1 MIVSNRFLSV
11 FASVL
16 MGGLLAFSPSARA
29 EEPRLMATHGEWS
42 AYVFEENGG
51 KVCYMA
57 AQPKNEKG
65 DYQKRGDVFAHITHR
80 PGSGAKDVF
89 SYLAGYGYKKDSR
102 VSVKIDGRTFDL
114 FTDGETA
121 WADDSQT
128 DSAIARAIRGGS
140 QMVVTGTSSRGT
152 LTTDTFSLKGS
163 SKAYE
168 KISRECAVR

>member
-1 MIVSNRFLSV
+1 MNVSSRFLPVFLSV
-11 FASVL
+11 LAVVVMVFA
-16 MGGLLAFSPSARA
+16 ASAQA
-29 EEPRLMATHGEWS
+29 GEPRPIATHGEWS

-57 AQPKNEKG
+57 AQPKTEKG
-65 DYQKRGDVFAHITHR
+65 DYQRRGEVFAHITHR
-80 PGSGAKDVF
+80 PANGAKDVF

-102 VSVKIDGRTFDL
+102 VTLKIDGRSFDL

-121 WADDSQT
+121 WADDSDT
-128 DSAIARAIRGGS
+128 DSAIARAIRAGS
-140 QMVVTGTSSRGT
+140 RMVVTGTSSRGT

-168 KISRECAVR
+168 SISRECAVR